1 MHEFYILMA
10 HLCDLDEDTGEQEIA
25 EAFYNKYN
33 IDEEDALD
41 LIADLLPLCNVQTSG
56 ITGIKYRGF
65 STDKLWLLKQAF

>member
-10 HLCDLDEDTGEQEIA
+10 HLCDLDEDTDEQEIA

-33 IDEEDALD
+33 IDEEVALD
-41 LIADLLPLCNVQTSG
+41 LITDLLPLCTIGTSE
-56 ITGIKYRGF
+56 ITGINYRGF